1 MYIIIAI
8 LAFGIL
14 IAVHELGHFLAAKLS
29 GVKVNE
35 FAIGMGPKLFSKQK
49 GETVYSLRL
58 LPIGGFCAME
68 GEDED
73 SGDPRAFSVQNRFK
87 KFIILAAGSLM
98 NFLLGVI
105 IIVII
110 FSKQTGYVVP
120 DVVSLADEFPD
131 AGQAGL
137 MEGDR
142 IYSINGMRIF
152 YTADFSTAMSRFPS
166 PVDVTVI
173 RNGEKVKLEN
183 YELVPR
189 EITENGVTQVRYGI
203 TFRVQEATFGGNIKY
218 MAYNAWNFVRMV
230 WFGLSDLVTGAVG
243 IRDMSGVVGIVS
255 VMNEVG
261 SSAETVAAGL
271 ANVLYLCAFIAINL
285 AVMNLLPIPALDG
298 GRIFA
303 LFITWIIETIIGHKL
318 DPKYEGYIH
327 TVGLVLLMGL
337 MVVVMFNDVV
347 RIFNG

>member
-1 MYIIIAI
+1 MYIVIAI

-14 IAVHELGHFLAAKLS
+14 IAVHELGHFMAAKAC

-35 FAIGMGPKLFSKQK
+35 FAIGMGPAIFKKK
-49 GETVYSLRL
+49 GKETLYSLRL

-68 GEDED
+68 GEDETT
-73 SGDPRAFSVQNRFK
+73 GDPRAFSAQNRFK
-87 KFIILAAGSLM
+87 KFIILFAGSFM

-110 FSKQTGYVVP
+110 FARQPAYIVP
-120 DVVSLADEFPD
+120 DVTELAPEFPD
-131 AGQAGL
+131 EGVEGL
-137 MEGDR
+137 MVGDR
-142 IYSINGMRIF
+142 IYSINGMRIY
-152 YTADFSTAMSRFPS
+152 YTSDFSSAMSRFPS

-173 RNGEKVKLEN
+173 RDGEKVTLED

-189 EITENGVTQVRYGI
+189 EIMSDGQVELRYGI
-203 TFRVQEATFGGNIKY
+203 TFRIVPARFWGNIKY
-218 MAYNAWNFVRMV
+218 MAYNTWNFVRMV

-243 IRDMSGVVGIVS
+243 LRDMSGVVGIVGAI
-255 VMNEVG
+255 NEVG
-261 SSAETVAAGL
+261 TSAESVAMGL
-271 ANVLYLCAFIAINL
+271 LNVFYLCAFIAVNL

-303 LFITWIIETIIGHKL
+303 LVITWVIEKIIRRKL

-327 TVGLVLLMGL
+327 TVGLVLLIGL

-347 RIFNG
+347 RLING

>member
-14 IAVHELGHFLAAKLS
+14 IAVHELGHFLAAKAC

-35 FAIGMGPKLFSKQK
+35 FAIGMGPALLKKQGK
-49 GETVYSLRL
+49 ETLYALRL

-68 GEDED
+68 GENENT
-73 SGDPRAFSVQNRFK
+73 GDPRAFSAQNRFK
-87 KFIILAAGSLM
+87 KFIILFAGAFM

-110 FSKQTGYVVP
+110 FSNQTGYVVP
-120 DVVSLADEFPD
+120 EITELADEFPNVG
-131 AGQAGL
+131 AAGL

-142 IYSINGMRIF
+142 IYSIEGMRIY
-152 YTADFSTAMSRFPS
+152 YTADFSTAMSRFSS

-173 RNGEKVKLEN
+173 RNGEKITLRD
-183 YELVPR
+183 YELIPR
-189 EITENGVTQVRYGI
+189 EMTVDGETVYRYGI
-203 TFRVQEATFGGNIKY
+203 TFKVEEASFWGNVKY
-218 MAYNAWNFVRMV
+218 MAYNTWNFVRMV
-230 WFGLSDLVTGAVG
+230 WFGLADLITGALE

-255 VMNEVG
+255 AINDVG
-261 SSAETVAAGL
+261 TSAETVSVGL
-271 ANVLYLCAFIAINL
+271 LNVFYLCAFIAVNL

-298 GRIFA
+298 GRIFF
-303 LFITWIIETIIGHKL
+303 LVITWIIEKIIGHKL
-318 DPKYEGYIH
+318 NPKYEGYIH

-347 RIFNG
+347 RLING

>member
-14 IAVHELGHFLAAKLS
+14 IAVHELGHFLAAKAC

-35 FAIGMGPKLFSKQK
+35 FAIGMGPALLKKQGK
-49 GETVYSLRL
+49 ETLYALRL

-68 GEDED
+68 GEDETT
-73 SGDPRAFSVQNRFK
+73 GDPRAFSAQNRFK
-87 KFIILAAGSLM
+87 KFIILFAGAFM

-110 FSKQTGYVVP
+110 FSRQTGYAVP
-120 DVVSLADEFPD
+120 EITALADEFPN
-131 AGQAGL
+131 AGEAGL
-137 MEGDR
+137 IEGDR
-142 IYSINGMRIF
+142 IYSIEGMRIY
-152 YTADFSTAMSRFPS
+152 YTADFSTAMSRFSS

-173 RNGEKVKLEN
+173 RNGEKITLHD

-189 EITENGVTQVRYGI
+189 EMTVDGETVYRYGI
-203 TFRVQEATFGGNIKY
+203 TFKVEKASFWGNVKY
-218 MAYNAWNFVRMV
+218 MAYNTWNFVRMV
-230 WFGLSDLVTGAVG
+230 WFGLADLISGAVG

-255 VMNEVG
+255 AINDVG
-261 SSAETVAAGL
+261 TSAETVSVGL
-271 ANVLYLCAFIAINL
+271 LNVFYLCAFIAVNL

-298 GRIFA
+298 GRIFF
-303 LFITWIIETIIGHKL
+303 LVITWVIEKIIGHKL

-337 MVVVMFNDVV
+337 MVVVMINDVV
-347 RIFNG
+347 RLING

>member
-14 IAVHELGHFLAAKLS
+14 IAVHELGHFLAAKAC

-35 FAIGMGPKLFSKQK
+35 FAIGMGPKLFSKQGK
-49 GETVYSLRL
+49 ETLYSLRL

-87 KFIILAAGSLM
+87 KFIILVAGSLM

-110 FSKQTGYVVP
+110 FSKQTGYGIP
-120 DVVSLADEFPD
+120 EIVSLADEFPD
-131 AGQAGL
+131 AGQEGL

-152 YTADFSTAMSRFPS
+152 YTSDFSTAMSRFPS

-183 YELVPR
+183 YELIPR
-189 EITENGVTQVRYGI
+189 EITENGVAQIRYGI

-218 MAYNAWNFVRMV
+218 MAYNTWNFVRMV

-303 LFITWIIETIIGHKL
+303 LFITWVIEAIIGHKL

>member
-14 IAVHELGHFLAAKLS
+14 IAVHELGHFLAAKAC

-35 FAIGMGPKLFSKQK
+35 FAIGMGPALLKKQGK
-49 GETVYSLRL
+49 ETLYALRL

-68 GEDED
+68 GEDENT
-73 SGDPRAFSVQNRFK
+73 GDPRAFSAQSRFK
-87 KFIILAAGSLM
+87 KFIILFAGAFM
-98 NFLLGVI
+98 NFLFGVI

-110 FSKQTGYVVP
+110 FSRQTGYVVP
-120 DVVSLADEFPD
+120 EITELAEEFPSV
-131 AGQAGL
+131 GEAGL

-142 IYSINGMRIF
+142 IYSIEGMRIY
-152 YTADFSTAMSRFPS
+152 YTADFSTAMSRFSS

-173 RNGEKVKLEN
+173 RNGEKIALHD
-183 YELVPR
+183 YELIPR
-189 EITENGVTQVRYGI
+189 EMTVDGETVYRYGI
-203 TFRVQEATFGGNIKY
+203 TFKVEEASFWGNIKY
-218 MAYNAWNFVRMV
+218 MAYNTWNFVRMV
-230 WFGLSDLVTGAVG
+230 WFGLVDLITGAVG

-255 VMNEVG
+255 AINDVG
-261 SSAETVAAGL
+261 TSAETVSVGL
-271 ANVLYLCAFIAINL
+271 LNVFYLCAFIAVNL

-298 GRIFA
+298 GRIFF
-303 LFITWIIETIIGHKL
+303 LLITWVIEKIIGHKL

-327 TVGLVLLMGL
+327 TVGLILLMGL

-347 RIFNG
+347 RLING